1 MSCSRIKSGTLNVY
15 RMSREGAGKGPC
27 GGAIN
32 GEKKQVSVVLRA
44 GDKAEEE
51 ATGRLTKT
59 EKRLWIWCYEG
70 HG

>member
-1 MSCSRIKSGTLNVY
+1 MN
-15 RMSREGAGKGPC
+15 REGAGKGPC

-51 ATGRLTKT
+51 ATGRLTET
-59 EKRLWIWCYEG
+59 EKRLWIWRYEG